1 MSVNMVSTQQI
12 KHGVVWTAIERFSA
26 QGIQF
31 ILSLIIARLLSPS
44 DYGLIAMLSIFI
56 GLSQNLVDSGFVD
69 ALVQKNDKTETDYS
83 TAFYFNLIF
92 GLVLYGILFVS
103 APYIADFYNEPKLIS
118 VTRVFGLI
126 TVITSLG
133 LTLRAKML
141 VSLNFKKLA
150 VVGILSVII
159 SGSVGLWMAY
169 NGYGVWAL
177 VAQTLLNY
185 FCNALFMWFYI
196 RWMPCACFSM
206 DSFRSLFGFGI
217 KLLASSMLHTLY
229 TNLYTLVIGKKF
241 LPADVGYF
249 NRAQTLSQFPSMNI
263 SQIFI
268 RVSYPVQ
275 CQLQDKPDELK
286 EMFLRNIRMSCYI
299 IFPLMTGIAALA
311 EPFIRFALTEQWLPA
326 VPLLQ
331 LLSIAY
337 MWNSILMMNTS
348 LLSVKGRTDFTL
360 KAEIIKKI
368 VGVSLVLISSFYSL
382 AVMCISFIIYSLADF
397 IISAYYVN
405 KVIKVG
411 FREEILAVFPYLL
424 LSVSM
429 GFIICLI
436 TAFIHSSILSLLIGF
451 IVGVCF
457 YGIASWL
464 FQIKEFNILC
474 SMVKRKN

>member
-1 MSVNMVSTQQI
+1 MVSTEQI

-31 ILSLIIARLLSPS
+31 ILSLIIARLLLPS

-69 ALVQKNDKTETDYS
+69 ALVQKNEKTEADYS

-92 GLVLYGILFVS
+92 GLFLYGVLFVS
-103 APYIADFYNEPKLIS
+103 APYIAHFYNEPQLIL
-118 VTRVFGLI
+118 VTRIFGLI
-126 TVITSLG
+126 TIITSLG

-141 VSLNFKKLA
+141 VSLSFKKLA
-150 VVGILSVII
+150 VVGILSVIV
-159 SGSVGLWMAY
+159 SGTVGLWMAY
-169 NGYGVWAL
+169 NGFGVWAL
-177 VAQTLLNY
+177 VTQTLLNY
-185 FCNALFMWFYI
+185 FCNVLFMWLYI
-196 RWMPCACFSM
+196 KWLPCACFSTE
-206 DSFRSLFGFGI
+206 SFRSLFGFGI

-275 CQLQDKPDELK
+275 CRLQDDPDGLRD
-286 EMFLRNIRMSCYI
+286 MFLQNIKMSCYI
-299 IFPLMTGIAALA
+299 VFPLMIGIVALS

-326 VPLLQ
+326 VPLLK
-331 LLSIAY
+331 LLSAAY
-337 MWNSILMMNTS
+337 MWNPILMLNTS
-348 LLSVKGRTDFTL
+348 LLSVKGRTDYTL

-368 VGVSLVLISSFYSL
+368 VGVILVFVSSFYSL
-382 AVMCISFIIYSLADF
+382 TVMCISFIIYSLADF
-397 IISAYYVN
+397 AISAYYVN

-411 FREEILAVFPYLL
+411 FWKELYVIFPFLL

-429 GFIICLI
+429 GIIISLI
-436 TAFIHSSILSLLIGF
+436 CSFLHSSLLSLSIGF
-451 IVGVCF
+451 VVGGCY
-457 YGIASWL
+457 YGGISYL
-464 FQIKEFNILC
+464 FKIKEFFMLYSI
-474 SMVKRKN
+474 VGGKNSI

>member
-1 MSVNMVSTQQI
+1 MVSTQQI
-12 KHGVVWTAIERFSA
+12 KRGVVWTAIERFSA

-69 ALVQKNDKTETDYS
+69 ALVQKNDKTEIDYS

-92 GLVLYGILFVS
+92 GIVLYGILFLS
-103 APYIADFYNEPKLIS
+103 APYIAAFYNEPKLIS

-141 VSLNFKKLA
+141 VALNFKKLA

-169 NGYGVWAL
+169 DGYGVWAL
-177 VAQTLLNY
+177 VTQTLLNY
-185 FCNALFMWFYI
+185 FCNALFMWLYI

-206 DSFRSLFGFGI
+206 ESFRSLFGFGI

-241 LPADVGYF
+241 LPSDVGYF

-286 EMFLRNIRMSCYI
+286 DMFLRNIRMSCYI
-299 IFPLMTGIAALA
+299 IFPLMIGIAALA

-360 KAEIIKKI
+360 KAEIIKKV

-397 IISAYYVN
+397 FISAYYVN

-411 FREEILAVFPYLL
+411 FREEMVAVFPFLL
-424 LSVSM
+424 LSASM
-429 GFIICLI
+429 GGIICFI
-436 TAFIHSSILSLLIGF
+436 TSFWDSSVLCLSIGF
-451 IVGVCF
+451 ITGVCF
-457 YGIASWL
+457 YGGVSWML
-464 FQIKEFNILC
+464 RIKEFNTLLSVI
-474 SMVKRKN
+474 KKK